1 MAPVTL
7 TQKKMLRR
15 IHRHKA
21 VSPLQDPDE
30 VRSFVKRMLDS
41 VGKSH
46 LVLNL
51 LLRLELTSASEHGN
65 DVLRKFVQLH
75 GLKMLKFWL
84 GEWKKD
90 TNILKK
96 VLSVL
101 SQLPL
106 ANKNGLEDCQMFQVV
121 EKLTTHQDQTIA
133 GTSQLLLTDWNQLKS
148 IYRIPKRAVKRHD
161 YFCCYSFYLHL

>member
-1 MAPVTL
+1 M
-7 TQKKMLRR
+7 QRR

-148 IYRIPKRAVKRHD
+148 VYRIPKRAVKNTWLLLLLFILLI
-161 YFCCYSFYLHL
+161 YIYIFINSL